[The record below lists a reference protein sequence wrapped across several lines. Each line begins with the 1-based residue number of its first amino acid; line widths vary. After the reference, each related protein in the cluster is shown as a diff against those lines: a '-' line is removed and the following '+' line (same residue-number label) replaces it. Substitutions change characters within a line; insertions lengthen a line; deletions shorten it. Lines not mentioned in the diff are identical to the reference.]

1 MMVSCLHVVG
11 VREVEEAKEDRIEEA
26 QRFKNDS
33 DEEEEVDQP
42 LCLYTQLT
50 NPFLAISSNSTIE
63 VLARISNR

>member
-33 DEEEEVDQP
+33 DEEEADQP
-42 LCLYTQLT
+42 PCLYTQPT